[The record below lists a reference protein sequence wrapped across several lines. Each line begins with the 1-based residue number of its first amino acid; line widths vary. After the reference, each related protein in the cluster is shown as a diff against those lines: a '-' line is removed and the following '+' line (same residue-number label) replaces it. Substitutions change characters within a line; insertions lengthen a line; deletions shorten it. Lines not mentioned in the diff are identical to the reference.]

1 MLENSLLLKKVRE
14 LKHEDAKRW
23 LRIIDEICKSSENK
37 LERINDL
44 FPEYTDHGIEHC
56 KSVVKALEEL
66 VIGKKRLSEAEWDE
80 DKLKFA
86 NSECYLTL
94 DEIILLILGAL
105 LHDIGMSP
113 DIDYDLNKRAKEI
126 REELERLKGSRR
138 EELRRELE
146 ELKEKIRKKHHE
158 ISREFVE
165 RSEELKDFQYRDVL
179 ARIVEGHR
187 TDVREIFKNLR
198 TVRNVRTSLLA
209 FLLQIADDM
218 DVGFRRAL
226 VESMHRLDEKSLEHV
241 LANLRIGKAERSNG
255 EVIYYVD
262 FKEEFK
268 IDEKEVLRLIVK
280 WNGKIERKLERAK
293 LYGGEIIRQWR
304 GILPSKVVFKVESD
318 RYNSDLSK
326 RFEADRTLFV
336 KTLSSNIY
344 GDDWR
349 YAFRELI
356 SNSFDAIKRRA
367 YEDESYGNPRIV
379 IDIKV
384 DGDGYII
391 IVEDNGCG
399 MSRDDVEDY
408 LLTVGKSFYREL
420 RERGNEIIKAIN
432 PTAYY
437 GIGFLSSFML
447 VMDNNGKMDG
457 IIEIETKRMDNE
469 AVRVEII
476 EPDLPVI
483 LGSADKKD
491 IGTRIMIKGKREE
504 VRGFFEKVLRFG
516 EVCRNNGIDVHIF
529 PFAVIVDSVLKVREL
544 EIPIVVKING
554 VKVWDG
560 IVKPDLFIHG
570 EKIKSIDVNHENE
583 DYELE
588 IWKGELP
595 ITEFGLI
602 PKSEFDMIL
611 KDAEMVEKRL
621 DMYELKLNDINIT
634 FHIHTYYTIAT
645 VNNVGCIVENR
656 QLNISRYLRLNEQP
670 VTYILRV
677 RSSLPKYTDLKK
689 NKIKISGEVVR
700 EIFKKLREEG
710 ITFDLDVFDSFDPF
724 VSPCDEDFE
733 EIGAMDFV
741 ENCLRFEDIYGECK
755 TLSEIK
761 GVGKTP
767 IIVDIDFKF
776 FEIFKYKFKSFWENL
791 KLNPLYGEYSR
802 FLKAY
807 QKVSEYF
814 FEKCEECGK
823 DCIFGKFE
831 FDGGG
836 YYIKDTNLENFLFRE
851 FKELIALIYLGFDE
865 RFYILNNRFVKTIC
879 RMWKENRISEDEEDK
894 IKYLL
899 HRLNDFLRESYYVT
913 LEDLKELAKIDNKLK
928 EAYEMIMRWM
938 QND

>member
-1 MLENSLLLKKVRE
+1 MFENSLLLKKVRE

-56 KSVVKALEEL
+56 ESVVKALEEL
-66 VIGKKRLSEAEWDE
+66 VIGKKRLSEAKWDE

-94 DEIILLILGAL
+94 DEIILLILGVL

-126 REELERLKGSRR
+126 MEELKRLKGGRR

-146 ELKEKIRKKHHE
+146 ELKEKVREKHHE

-187 TDVREIFKNLR
+187 TDIREIFKNLR

-218 DVGFRRAL
+218 DVGFRRVDSPL
-226 VESMHRLDEKSLEHV
+226 VESMHLLDEESLEHV

-318 RYNSDLSK
+318 RYDFDLSK

-336 KTLSSNIY
+336 KTLSGDIY
-344 GDDWR
+344 GNDWR

-384 DGDGYII
+384 DGDGYTIV
-391 IVEDNGCG
+391 VEDNGCG

-408 LLTVGKSFYREL
+408 LLTVGRSFYREL
-420 RERGNEIIKAIN
+420 RERGDEIIEAIN

-447 VMDNNGKMDG
+447 VMDDEGKMDG
-457 IIEIETKRMDNE
+457 IIEVETKRMDNE

-491 IGTRIMIKGKREE
+491 VGTRITIRGKREE
-504 VRGFFEKVLRFG
+504 VRGFFEKVLRFV
-516 EVCRNNGIDVHIF
+516 EVCRDDGIDVNIF
-529 PFAVIVDSVLKVREL
+529 HLATYTVPAIAAAPFIVDSVLKIRDRVL

-560 IVKPDLFIHG
+560 VVKPDLFIRG

-583 DYELE
+583 NYELE
-588 IWKGELP
+588 IWKGGLP

-602 PKSEFDMIL
+602 PKSKSEFDMIL
-611 KDAEMVEKRL
+611 RKVDTYDLRL
-621 DMYELKLNDINIT
+621 
-634 FHIHTYYTIAT
+634 IAT
-645 VNNVGCIVENR
+645 VNNIGCIVENK
-656 QLNISRYLRLNEQP
+656 QLNIFPYLNLNWQP

-677 RSSLPKYTDLKK
+677 GSSLPKYTDLKK

-700 EIFKKLREEG
+700 KIFKKLREEG
-710 ITFDLDVFDSFDPF
+710 IIFDVDSFLF
-724 VSPCDEDFE
+724 SLLRDEDFE
-733 EIGAMDFV
+733 EIEAMDFV

-761 GVGKTP
+761 GAGKTP
-767 IIVDIDFKF
+767 IIVDIEF
-776 FEIFKYKFKSFWENL
+776 FERFKDRFKSFWENL
-791 KLNPLYGEYSR
+791 KLHPLDRECCSS
-802 FLKAY
+802 FLTTY
-807 QKVSEYF
+807 QRISEFSKENF
-814 FEKCEECGK
+814 FEKCEECGEN
-823 DCIFGKFE
+823 CIFGKFE
-831 FDGGG
+831 FNGRG

-865 RFYILNNRFVKTIC
+865 SYILNNRFVKAIC

-894 IKYLL
+894 IKYLS
-899 HRLNDFLRESYYVT
+899 HRLNDFLRENYYVT
-913 LEDLKELAKIDNKLK
+913 LEDLKKLAKTDNKLK
-928 EAYEMIMRWM
+928 EAYEMIMGWM
-938 QND
+938 QGNA

>member
-1 MLENSLLLKKVRE
+1 MFENSLLLKKVRE

-44 FPEYTDHGIEHC
+44 FPEYTDHGIGHC
-56 KSVVKALEEL
+56 ESVVKALEEL
-66 VIGKKRLSEAEWDE
+66 VIGKKRLSEAKWDE

-126 REELERLKGSRR
+126 MEELKRLKGGRR

-146 ELKEKIRKKHHE
+146 ELKEKVREKHHE

-218 DVGFRRAL
+218 DVGFRRVDRSL
-226 VESMHRLDEKSLEHV
+226 VKSMHRLDEESLKHV
-241 LANLRIGKAERSNG
+241 LASLRIGKVERSNG

-262 FKEEFK
+262 FGEEFK

-504 VRGFFEKVLRFG
+504 VRGFFEKVLRFV

-602 PKSEFDMIL
+602 PRPEFDIIL
-611 KDAEMVEKRL
+611 ENVEIVEEVLNMK
-621 DMYELKLNDINIT
+621 LKLNDII
-634 FHIHTYYTIAT
+634 FHIDTYYTIASI
-645 VNNVGCIVENR
+645 NDIGCIVENR

-724 VSPCDEDFE
+724 VSPRDKDFE

-761 GVGKTP
+761 GAGKTP
-767 IIVDIDFKF
+767 IIVDIEF
-776 FEIFKYKFKSFWENL
+776 FEIFEDKFESFWENI

-802 FLKAY
+802 FLTTY
-807 QKVSEYF
+807 QRVSEYF
-814 FEKCEECGK
+814 FEKCEECGE
-823 DCIFGKFE
+823 DCIFGKF
-831 FDGGG
+831 DGG
-836 YYIKDTNLENFLFRE
+836 YYIKDMNLRGLLFRE
-851 FKELIALIYLGFDE
+851 FKRPIALIDPE
-865 RFYILNNRFVKTIC
+865 NDKAFYILNNRFVKTIC
-879 RMWKENRISEDEEDK
+879 RMWKENKVSEDEENK

-899 HRLNDFLRESYYVT
+899 RELKDNLWKNRYAT
-913 LEDLKELAKIDNKLK
+913 LEDLKKLAKIDNKLK
-928 EAYEMIMRWM
+928 EAYEMIMGWM
-938 QND
+938 QGNA